1 MMLQAERI
9 RMLRD
14 EMRRENIDI
23 YIVPTA
29 DFHAS
34 EYVGDHFKCREFIT
48 GFTGSAG
55 TAVITASDAGLWT
68 DGRYFVQ
75 AEQELNGS
83 GVTLFRAGTEGTP
96 SVREYIKS
104 ILFDNCCIGFDGRCI
119 SDKSAADYLKLAEKV
134 QGSVRMDV
142 DLVGRIWENRPKQK
156 SSPVRILDESVTGES
171 ITSKLSRIRE
181 KMKEAEADVHIISS
195 LYDISWILNLRGDDI
210 SHVPVFLSF
219 LCLTD
224 TNADLYIAEH
234 CINEEVRHYLD
245 AAGVR
250 IFSYDTV
257 YEAAASIPADAKILI
272 DRESVNALLV
282 SRLHEN
288 IQIIHQM
295 NPSELMRAIKNE
307 TEIQCTKRAHIRD
320 GVAMTKFI
328 YWLKKNIADA
338 DLTEYDAAQY
348 IDQLRLAQD
357 ECTDLSFDTISAYGP
372 NAAMMHYQA
381 KKDTAAKLKPCG
393 MLLVD
398 SGGQYTDG
406 TTDIT
411 RTILLGP
418 VTKEQKA
425 SYTRVLIGNLRLADV
440 KFLQGCTGYTLDILA
455 REKLWSA
462 GIDYRSGTGH
472 GVGHILNV
480 HEGPNAFR
488 WKRSVPYSENDIIQP
503 GMITTDE
510 PGCYIDGEYG
520 IRIENELLC
529 VLDEKNEYGQFL
541 RFEQLT
547 FCPIDTDGID
557 VSLMTEEDLNRLNQ
571 YHKLVYEVISP
582 YLDEE
587 EKEWLHKCTQE
598 ITHES

>member
-142 DLVGRIWENRPKQK
+142 DLVGRIWKDRPEQK

-195 LYDISWILNLRGDDI
+195 LYDISWILNMRGDDI

-224 TNADLYIAEH
+224 TTADLYIAED
-234 CINEEVRHYLD
+234 CINEEARHYLD

-257 YEAAASIPADAKILI
+257 YEAAASIPADAKVLI

-288 IQIIHQM
+288 TQIIHQM

-307 TEIQCTKRAHIRD
+307 TEIECTKRAHIRD
-320 GVAMTKFI
+320 GVIMTKFI
-328 YWLKKNIADA
+328 YWLKKNIANA

-348 IDQLRLAQD
+348 LDQLRLAQD

-381 KKDTAAKLKPCG
+381 KKDTAAKLNPCG

-418 VTKEQKA
+418 VTQEQKA

-529 VLDEKNEYGQFL
+529 VPDEKNEYGQFL

-557 VSLMTEEDLNRLNQ
+557 VSLMNEEDLDRLNQ
-571 YHKLVYEVISP
+571 YHKMVYEVISP